1 MATQSPVIIDLSGPL
16 EEAEITHIFN
26 QDCEVEVSYKG
37 NPATLMEFFWLHQGG
52 GEVTWK
58 LHFRVPSLGLEDRL
72 EGYFVMKAF
81 TRFDRILVENDRNE
95 KAASDHFRSLV

>member
-1 MATQSPVIIDLSGPL
+1 MAAQSTLIDLSRPL

-37 NPATLMEFFWLHQGG
+37 NPAALLEFFWLHQGD
-52 GEVTWK
+52 GEITWK
-58 LHFRVPSLGLEDRL
+58 ILFRVPSLGLEGSL
-72 EGYFVMKAF
+72 EGSFVMKAF
-81 TRFDRILVENDRNE
+81 TRFDRILVENDLNE